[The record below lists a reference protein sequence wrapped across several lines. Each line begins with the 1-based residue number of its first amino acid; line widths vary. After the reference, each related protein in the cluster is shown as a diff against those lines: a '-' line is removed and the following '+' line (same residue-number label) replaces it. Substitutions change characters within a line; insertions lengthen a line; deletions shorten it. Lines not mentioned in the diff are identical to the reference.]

1 MKREMLTVAG
11 RRDLNESVYELVLE
25 GASPMRA
32 GSSSKL
38 RRTAFICAVP

>member
-32 GSSSKL
+32 GQFVEIAADGFYL
-38 RRTAFICAVP
+38 RPP